1 MSIVAIQD
9 ALEALI
15 NTTLPDYVKLSDSQD
30 VADNPNIYLNK
41 GFATALAAAER
52 DQTEFCNGIS
62 LRRSITVVLTNSYDA
77 SLDAETR
84 KDLEQSLVLDQ
95 TALIL
100 ALEYDRSL
108 AGTAVNAF
116 YEADNGIE
124 YIVDDTYQKQYIGI
138 ISDIKIQYSE
148 R

>member
-30 VADNPNIYLNK
+30 VADNPNIYLDK
-41 GFATALAAAER
+41 GFATALASAER

-62 LRRSITVVLTNSYDA
+62 LKRSITVVLTNSYNA

-84 KDLEQSLVLDQ
+84 KDLEQSLVIDQ

-100 ALEYDRSL
+100 ALEYDRTL
-108 AGTAVNAF
+108 VGTAVNAF

>member
-1 MSIVAIQD
+1 MTITAIQD
-9 ALEALI
+9 ALDALI
-15 NTTLPDYVKLSDSQD
+15 NTTLPAYTKLSDSTD

-41 GFATALAAAER
+41 GFATAFGSSER

-62 LRRSITVVLTNSYDA
+62 MKRSFTIILTNSYNA
-77 SLDAETR
+77 SLDANKR
-84 KDLEQSLVLDQ
+84 QDLEQ
-95 TALIL
+95 ALMEDHIALML
-100 ALEYDRSL
+100 AIEYDRTLS
-108 AGTAVNAF
+108 GTCVNA
-116 YEADNGIE
+116 YYDNDNGIE